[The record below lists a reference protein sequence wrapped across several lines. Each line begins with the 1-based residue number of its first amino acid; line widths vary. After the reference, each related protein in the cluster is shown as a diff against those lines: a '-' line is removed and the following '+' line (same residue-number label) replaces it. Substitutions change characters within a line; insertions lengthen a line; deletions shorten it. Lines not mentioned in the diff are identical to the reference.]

1 MTQPSF
7 GITSSIRNSSAAAM
21 ISVLRGEAYLAFIS
35 RSSLLMSAMSLA
47 SESRMP
53 RSSSM
58 SFMSPRYSASILPRS
73 RPVSW

>member
-7 GITSSIRNSSAAAM
+7 GMTSSMRNSPAAAM
-21 ISVLRGEAYLAFIS
+21 ISVLRGEACFALIS
-35 RSSLLMSAMSLA
+35 RSSLLIRASSLA
-47 SESRMP
+47 SDSRMP

-73 RPVSW
+73 SPVSW